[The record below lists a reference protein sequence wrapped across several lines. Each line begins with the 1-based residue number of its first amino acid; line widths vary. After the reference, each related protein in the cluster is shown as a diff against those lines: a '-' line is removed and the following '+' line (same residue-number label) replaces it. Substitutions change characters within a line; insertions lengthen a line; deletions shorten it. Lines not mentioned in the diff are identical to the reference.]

1 VRRNKMSIAVSTA
14 KHVVHDKL
22 ESQLKTAE
30 TKLDTLKARA
40 EVAKANAEIKA
51 IADLATKR
59 LGIHQKLQ
67 ELKKSGDD
75 KWEHARKDLESRVAA
90 FEESVKGVES
100 KVKAH

>member
-1 VRRNKMSIAVSTA
+1 MSIAVSTA
-14 KHVVHDKL
+14 KHVVHDKI
-22 ESQLKTAE
+22 ESQIKTAE

-51 IADLATKR
+51 IADLAAKG
-59 LGIHQKLQ
+59 LEIHQKLH